1 MSGPRGREALEERAR
16 VEDVYGRYARSRAK
30 RRAWA
35 ADNPGNAAM
44 RAELLRRTLE
54 RIGGRVA
61 DGGSVLDIGC
71 GVGWWLCRL
80 AEHGVPEARLAGVD
94 LLDERVHRARK
105 HAPRADI
112 RRADAAALP
121 FADGA
126 FAVALLFTTL
136 SSSRDSARRARMLL
150 EARRVLEPHG
160 LVLVYEPRVPSPLNP
175 NTARVR
181 QAELDAVP
189 DTRSTHEP
197 LTVLP
202 PLARR
207 LGDRTD
213 RLYPRLAGHRWLL
226 SHRLSVLE
234 MLG

>member
-54 RIGGRVA
+54 RICGRVA
-61 DGGSVLDIGC
+61 DGGSVLDVGC
-71 GVGWWLCRL
+71 GVGWWLCRF
-80 AEHGVPEARLAGVD
+80 AEHGVPETRLAGVD
-94 LLDERVHRARK
+94 LLQVRVHRARK
-105 HAPRADI
+105 HAPGADI
-112 RRADAAALP
+112 RRADASALP

-150 EARRVLEPHG
+150 EARRVLVPDG
-160 LVLVYEPRVPSPLNP
+160 LLLVYEPRMPNPLNR

-189 DTRSTHEP
+189 GTKATHEP
-197 LTVLP
+197 ITVLP

-207 LGDRTD
+207 LGDRTEQ
-213 RLYPRLAGHRWLL
+213 LYPRLADHRWLL

-234 MLG
+234 TRG